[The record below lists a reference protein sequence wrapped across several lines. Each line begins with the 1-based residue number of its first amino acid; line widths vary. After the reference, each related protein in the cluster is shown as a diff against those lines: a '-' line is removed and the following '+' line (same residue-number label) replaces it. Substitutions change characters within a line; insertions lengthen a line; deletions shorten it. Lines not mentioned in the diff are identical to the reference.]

1 MLSAHLSP
9 AMSINSPSLKY
20 LCLAMM
26 ACTMGGSHSCHLV
39 TSGEAGKERVEAL
52 EGDTI
57 GGVTVANVPVDME
70 ANERDMDELGE
81 VVVAEHDGA
90 SDADA
95 DEAGVVARLVAEGV
109 EVVVAEGQDGAGAPA
124 GQNLRVSGGR
134 SPAGHQR
141 CPSSYG
147 VHSA

>member
-109 EVVVAEGQDGAGAPA
+109 EALVAGHDGASDADA
-124 GQNLRVSGGR
+124 DEHVAVL
-134 SPAGHQR
+134 A
-141 CPSSYG
+141 
-147 VHSA
+147 